1 MSQDVLLLID
11 DIKVASE
18 HLLIKMD
25 DFVPTNFIIGSHAQ
39 GSRTF
44 DPGSHSVKHESKA
57 TGLGESGVTCSL
69 RDRWSLVY
77 IKSYGWLETTFL
89 WHQWIIPFWTKVE
102 LAKEL
107 CYEECEGKPQ
117 LTRNA
122 QLVKPPPPISPR
134 RSLAGRAGLHPWNA
148 GPTITSRVTS
158 GQWLHFSVCWLS
170 RHYNGIGSCCED

>member
-1 MSQDVLLLID
+1 MVCYPIIFDLSDFYMSQDVLLLID

-89 WHQWIIPFWTKVE
+89 
-102 LAKEL
+102 
-107 CYEECEGKPQ
+107 
-117 LTRNA
+117 
-122 QLVKPPPPISPR
+122 
-134 RSLAGRAGLHPWNA
+134 
-148 GPTITSRVTS
+148 
-158 GQWLHFSVCWLS
+158 
-170 RHYNGIGSCCED
+170 